1 MTTPPPEVRFRAAV
15 EGDIAAVVAL
25 LADDML
31 GRGREGAPNRAYL
44 DAFRAMRD
52 EGQNHLIVAEQDGR
66 IVACYQIT
74 FISGLSLSAAR
85 RAQIEGVRVASDC
98 RGAGLGAA
106 LIADAEARARAAG
119 CALMQFTTN
128 AARRDAHRFYDRMG
142 FTPSHIG
149 YKKPL

>member
-1 MTTPPPEVRFRAAV
+1 MTTPPHEARFRAAV

-25 LADDML
+25 LTDDML
-31 GRGREGAPNRAYL
+31 GRGREGGADRAYL
-44 DAFRAMRD
+44 DAFRAMRA

-128 AARRDAHRFYDRMG
+128 AARRDAHRFYERMG